1 MIYRGQRV
9 RNAVN
14 HTPRL
19 CAEVVSV
26 HSGDDMTVVVDLG
39 VEDLSKKVRVRLKGV
54 DAPDAFNA
62 KPGSPAAA
70 VRDRVWG
77 LVKDQQCL
85 VDVHSSTSEKKGWM
99 VTLFL
104 IRSDSEEDG
113 CMLNVNRM
121 LVGQGYV
128 FSKDNV
134 KGRK

>member
-1 MIYRGQRV
+1 MIYRGQKV
-9 RNAVN
+9 RNTVER
-14 HTPRL
+14 TPRL
-19 CAEVVSV
+19 SAEVVSV
-26 HSGDDMTVVVDLG
+26 HSGDDMMVVVDLG

-62 KPGSPAAA
+62 KPGSPAAV
-70 VRDRVWG
+70 VRDRVWD
-77 LVKDQQCL
+77 LVMGKQCL

-104 IRSDSEEDG
+104 IQDEEGG
-113 CMLNVNRM
+113 CMLNINRM

-134 KGRK
+134 KGGK